1 MIKIIFAPRANQ
13 INSLIS
19 QAKIDILKTNKNQLL
34 ILLAF
39 FSIYVIWGSTYLLN
53 KIAVTEIPAFSL
65 AGFRF
70 LIAGTLILI
79 IAKILRK
86 PLHVSKKQL
95 LNSCIAGFLF
105 LVYGN
110 GVFVWALN
118 YIDSGFA
125 ALLASTQPLFVL
137 ILMRLID
144 SKKLQVKSIIGVSL
158 GMIGMYLL
166 VSQKGVSTKEGSLL
180 AIGIMFSC
188 VLSWSYGSIFVSKA
202 DLPKNFFVST
212 GYQMIFAG
220 VLLLCISLGLQET
233 WISPSDLSFKAQLS
247 FIGLIVFGGIV
258 AFTAFN
264 FLLKNVSP
272 EKVATSAY
280 VNPVVAMFLG
290 WYVLDEN
297 LTTQSIIAA
306 VILLTGV
313 YFITSRKR
321 L

>member
-1 MIKIIFAPRANQ
+1 MKR
-13 INSLIS
+13 
-19 QAKIDILKTNKNQLL
+19 NKNKIL
-34 ILLAF
+34 IILAF
-39 FSIYVIWGSTYLLN
+39 FSIYGIWGSTYLLN

-65 AGFRF
+65 AALRF
-70 LIAGTLILI
+70 LIAGVLILL
-79 IAKILRK
+79 IAKILK
-86 PLHVSKKQL
+86 KSLQISKKQF
-95 LNSCIAGFLF
+95 LNATIAGFLF

-118 YIDSGFA
+118 YIDSSFA

-144 SKKLQVKSIIGVSL
+144 GKKMQVKSIIGVVL

-166 VSQKGVSTKEGSLL
+166 VSQQGISTKEGSLL
-180 AIGIMFSC
+180 AIFVMFTC

-212 GYQMIFAG
+212 GYQMISAG
-220 VLLLCISLGLQET
+220 VLLLTISFGLQET
-233 WISPSDLSFKAQLS
+233 WLLPTNWSFEAQLS
-247 FIGLIVFGGIV
+247 VVGLILFGGIV
-258 AFTAFN
+258 AFTSFN

-280 VNPVVAMFLG
+280 VNPIVAMILG
-290 WYVLDEN
+290 WYVLDEQ
-297 LTTQSIIAA
+297 LSTQSIIAS
-306 VILLTGV
+306 VVLLTGV